1 MKLQG
6 VHYLCQEIQGLGRKG
21 KGRHR
26 GRNEGEI
33 SRKKL
38 DCRDYKM
45 KVLRGQ
51 GWIEKRKKA
60 IEKK

>member
-21 KGRHR
+21 KGSTEVEI
-26 GRNEGEI
+26 EGEI

-38 DCRDYKM
+38 DCRDYK
-45 KVLRGQ
+45 
-51 GWIEKRKKA
+51 
-60 IEKK
+60 